1 MKTMKKFSFWFLAA
15 LAMLAVSCDDK
26 NDGGDN
32 GGGDDGGGDN
42 GGDNGGGGSG
52 SGNEEVYTTLGT
64 QQSKDNAG
72 NLLANTYD
80 LGNGNQEYAFKGDV
94 TLDASKKYLLRGWV
108 YITEGSS
115 ITIPAGT
122 VIFGDKDT
130 KAALI
135 IERGGKIH
143 ATGTADKPIIFTSE
157 QPAGS
162 RKPGDW
168 GGLIICGKAKNN
180 LNEMQIEGGPRTKHG
195 GSDDADNSGELQYVR
210 VEFAGYPFKTDQEI
224 NGITFGS
231 VGSGTKIDHLQVS
244 YSNDDS
250 YEWFGGTVDCKYLV
264 AYHGWD
270 DDFDTDNGFSGKVQ
284 YALGVRH
291 PKIADQSLSNGFESD
306 NNADAKTV
314 EPYTTTRFC
323 NVTLVG
329 PMAQDGAFFNTSYD
343 VSNPGTAYIDG
354 GGLFPNNGSRLGQYQ
369 AGVQVRRNSRLSLQN
384 AVIAG
389 YPVGVIIENDKLAGT
404 QENAT
409 NTGSTFK
416 NVFLAGYQD
425 NAADTKFGNKTAQSF
440 GILGSDINKKWQDS
454 RSSDGKTFTE
464 GQKSFSHEYLLAA
477 GRGNQ
482 FYATIDDLMLNQ
494 PNSLLSNPNY
504 GPKSGSPL
512 LSVAAA
518 DGFADSGF
526 AGAFKSDAEA
536 DNWMA
541 GWTSFTPQTNVY

>member
-1 MKTMKKFSFWFLAA
+1 MKTMKTFSFWFLAA

-26 NDGGDN
+26 NDNGDGGGN
-32 GGGDDGGGDN
+32 GGGN
-42 GGDNGGGGSG
+42 GNGN
-52 SGNEEVYTTLGT
+52 GNEEVYTTLGT

-143 ATGTADKPIIFTSE
+143 ATGTAEKPIIFTSE
-157 QPAGS
+157 QPIGS

-323 NVTLVG
+323 NVTLIG
-329 PMAQDGAFFNTSYD
+329 PMAQDDAFFNTSYD
-343 VSNPGTAYIDG
+343 VSNPGAAYIDG

-389 YPVGVIIENDKLAGT
+389 SPVGVIIENDKLAGT

-409 NTGSTFK
+409 STGSTFK

-425 NAADTKFGNKTAQSF
+425 NAADTKFDNKTAQSF

-482 FYATIDDLMLNQ
+482 FYASIDDLMLNQ

-518 DGFADSGF
+518 DGFTDSGF

-541 GWTSFTPQTNVY
+541 GWTSFTPQTTVY

>member
-1 MKTMKKFSFWFLAA
+1 MKTMKKISLMLMAA

-32 GGGDDGGGDN
+32 G

-108 YITEGSS
+108 YITDGSS

-122 VIFGDKDT
+122 VIFGGQDT

>member
-1 MKTMKKFSFWFLAA
+1 MKKISLMLMAA

-32 GGGDDGGGDN
+32 G

-108 YITEGSS
+108 YITDGSS

-536 DNWMA
+536 GNWMA

>member
-1 MKTMKKFSFWFLAA
+1 MKTMKKISLMLMAA

-32 GGGDDGGGDN
+32 G

-108 YITEGSS
+108 YITDGSS

-130 KAALI
+130 KSALI

-143 ATGTADKPIIFTSE
+143 ETGTADKPIIFTSE

-314 EPYTTTRFC
+314 EPYTTTSFC

-482 FYATIDDLMLNQ
+482 FYATVDDLMLNQ

>member
-1 MKTMKKFSFWFLAA
+1 MKTMKKISLMLMAA

-32 GGGDDGGGDN
+32 GGGGSGS
-42 GGDNGGGGSG
+42 GGSG

-108 YITEGSS
+108 YITDGSS

>member
-1 MKTMKKFSFWFLAA
+1 MKTMKKISLMLMAA

-32 GGGDDGGGDN
+32 G

-108 YITEGSS
+108 YITDGSS